1 MTGSDDI
8 MKELTWS
15 SGFCLSFV
23 LPPSSWQSARWSDI
37 VMTDQPDCK
46 MNGFSPG
53 QHSFVSTT
61 CSLSVLVPFPPAHHR
76 CHDHDANEDD
86 GDDVYVG
93 DDKPSL
99 TILALVEPSLI

>member
-1 MTGSDDI
+1 M
-8 MKELTWS
+8 
-15 SGFCLSFV
+15 
-23 LPPSSWQSARWSDI
+23 
-37 VMTDQPDCK
+37 MTDQRDCK
-46 MNGFSPG
+46 MNGVSTG

-61 CSLSVLVPFPPAHHR
+61 CFLSVLVAFPPAHHR
-76 CHDHDANEDD
+76 CHDRDANADD